1 MLATIAIGEQ
11 YLEPFMKYA
20 YHTWEMYCRR
30 HDLGLILFDQDL
42 ISPDHPKWK
51 KATWQKYLIGDV
63 LTKSDLEVNNVCYL
77 DTDILVSPIAP
88 NIFDQHKQ
96 DKITL
101 VSQWFNLP
109 WERES
114 ILRRIAFL
122 RHRFFSNDYPLDS
135 LLFASLEQLFD
146 YSSLPPQPDY
156 ACAGLFVFNVKKFNG
171 PMAEFFLRYDSSIF
185 TPSSGGD
192 ELYFNFFAQSNNF
205 QHWIDYRF
213 QALWIYEIAMNYSF
227 LYQSRE
233 TDQELLKESIE
244 ASLFTN
250 YFLHFAGS
258 WHESKMWEQVKV
270 LDNPETLAMFAAFDD
285 YMKMPVTGKPKG
297 AIKPKDKA

>member
-88 NIFDQHKQ
+88 NIFDNLEAGKVGV
-96 DKITL
+96 
-101 VSQWFNLP
+101 VSKRRDLP
-109 WERES
+109 LPVGDV
-114 ILRRIAFL
+114 LRRLAFL
-122 RHRFFSNDYPLDS
+122 RHRFYGSEYPLDS
-135 LLFASLEQLFD
+135 SLFISLKDLYLSIQKDEQ
-146 YSSLPPQPDY
+146 PNEG
-156 ACAGLFVFNVKKFNG
+156 CAGVIVFNKSLHSHQFQ
-171 PMAEFFLRYDSSIF
+171 EFFMDIEAKVVNL
-185 TPSSGGD
+185 TGGGD
-192 ELYFNFFAQSNNF
+192 QTHFNHFVQDKNLAQ
-205 QHWIDYRF
+205 WLDYRY
-213 QALWIYEIAMNYSF
+213 QALWTYEIATRYPF
-227 LYQSRE
+227 LYSDHQNNLSLMK
-233 TDQELLKESIE
+233 QCIE

-258 WHESKMWEQVKV
+258 WHEGKMWEQVKV

-297 AIKPKDKA
+297 AIKPKDNA